1 MSCFSSCFDNPL
13 VHSVLQSL
21 QRRFPCFCFRFWKPA
36 KMVFN
41 KLIAAAFANLALLA
55 SVNAGP
61 CKPQSI
67 ATSATEIGSTSI
79 VSDTTT
85 ALSTTIETSTAISE
99 TETAT
104 ESETTTTL
112 TEDGTTMS
120 ASMSET
126 STTIA
131 VSESTTVVSSSDTT
145 IVTSSEATTAPTTT
159 ESTTTMVESAT
170 TTTTAEAE
178 PTELLINGNFDLGT
192 VDPWLSRNDAIQLGS
207 SSPYEG
213 PAYAV
218 LQFGISDGESY
229 NNGVYQKIDK
239 SLLKT
244 GVYRLSA
251 QLRVDFATN
260 TQFGDGCNAMAVGCY
275 YGDPNNVVPVQGGSV
290 TVSADDAVGQWTPLD
305 TTCSITEERLSQ
317 YGYLSVSIG
326 FSCANAE
333 ANVDAVTFEEVV

>member
-1 MSCFSSCFDNPL
+1 
-13 VHSVLQSL
+13 
-21 QRRFPCFCFRFWKPA
+21 
-36 KMVFN
+36 MVSN
-41 KLIAAAFANLALLA
+41 KLIVTFANLALLV

-67 ATSATEIGSTSI
+67 VTSATEIASATAE
-79 VSDTTT
+79 SDTTT
-85 ALSTTIETSTAISE
+85 ALSTTIQTSTAISE

-112 TEDGTTMS
+112 TEDGTTLSTS
-120 ASMSET
+120 ATEA

-131 VSESTTVVSSSDTT
+131 ISGSTTVVSSIDTT
-145 IVTSSEATTAPTTT
+145 LVTSSKATTVPTTT
-159 ESTTTMVESAT
+159 EGTTAVAETA

-275 YGDPNNVVPVQGGSV
+275 YGDPNNIIPVQGGSV
-290 TVSADDAVGQWTPLD
+290 TVSAGAAAGQWTPLD
-305 TTCSITEERLSQ
+305 TTCSITEDKLTQ